1 MAKEDIQR
9 FVEAQQTDCA
19 RCLPPSMDCDE
30 APIRAHSIQNARVL
44 DLVQTD
50 GHVLMPRY
58 KLSGGELKLE
68 VAKVGR
74 NDATTFTG
82 LCAKH
87 DAELF
92 KEIDTK
98 PLDVDNCVQ
107 RRQLAYRSVMREM
120 HAELENSERA
130 QALHEELCKGMKA
143 DPDETETK
151 ALHLWAALMK
161 KAHEV
166 YRYRR
171 KHFDKPAENGKA
183 PDLRHLIIEMDN
195 QKPVVA
201 ASSLFSI
208 GFTAEGEIIG
218 PTLNIVPL
226 NATKTVAI
234 VSYPAEQQ
242 LAVKASL
249 AKVFNAGKKTLKYE
263 LAKLVIQR
271 VENFTLSPAH
281 YNSWPADKRARVLRE
296 FEASLTEPKEIPD
309 HADLNIFL

>member
-1 MAKEDIQR
+1 MAKPSIQS
-9 FVEAQQTDCA
+9 FVKAQSKQFGK
-19 RCLPPSMDCDE
+19 CLTPSMECNED
-30 APIRAHSIQNARVL
+30 PIRAHSIQNARVL

-50 GHVLMPRY
+50 GQVLMPRF
-58 KLSGGELKLE
+58 KLVNGEPKIE
-68 VAKVGR
+68 FAKVGR
-74 NDATTFTG
+74 NHASTFTG
-82 LCAKH
+82 WCAKH
-87 DAELF
+87 DTELF
-92 KEIDTK
+92 KDIDTK

-120 HAELENSERA
+120 HTELENSERA

-171 KHFDKPAENGKA
+171 KHFDKPAEEGKA
-183 PDLRHLIIEMDN
+183 PDPRHLIIEMDN
-195 QKPVVA
+195 QKPVLA
-201 ASSLFSI
+201 ASSLFST
-208 GFTAEGEIIG
+208 GFTAQGEMIR

-234 VSYPAEQQ
+234 ISYPAEQQ
-242 LAVKASL
+242 VAVKASL
-249 AKVFNAGKKTLKYE
+249 AKVFNAGEKTLKYE

-271 VENFTLSPAH
+271 VENFVLSPAH
-281 YNSWPADKRARVLRE
+281 YNTWSVDKRARVLRE
-296 FEASLTEPKEIPD
+296 FEVSLTEPKEIPD